1 VDTPSESEVP
11 KSAYPVVFIV
21 EDHQML
27 AETLGQALDARDM
40 HCFVADLHSS
50 LTVLAEAARIAPD
63 LVILDLDLG
72 PIEGLDLVR
81 SLRAAGQR
89 VLVVTGCEDT
99 RRLAAAI
106 ALGAVGWI
114 SKARPFEEILHA
126 VESACRDRALQP
138 QETRDDLATAGR
150 QYIAQYG
157 DVMARIAALTPR
169 EREILNG
176 IVSGETAEE
185 MADRFVISLGTVRTH
200 IRSVLAKLGVSSQ
213 LAAAAVAVDWAA
225 SKRGLHRDD
234 LLVPLRSVG

>member
-1 VDTPSESEVP
+1 
-11 KSAYPVVFIV
+11 
-21 EDHQML
+21 ML
-27 AETLGQALDARDM
+27 AETMGQALGARGIQC
-40 HCFVADLHSS
+40 HVAELHSS
-50 LTVLAEAARIAPD
+50 RTVLAEAVRVSPD

-72 PIEGLDLVR
+72 PIDGLDLVR

-114 SKARPFEEILHA
+114 AKARSFDEILQA
-126 VESACRDRALQP
+126 VESACRDRPLQS
-138 QETRDDLATAGR
+138 QETRDGLANAGR
-150 QYIAQYG
+150 QYIALQG
-157 DVMARIAALTPR
+157 DVMARMDALTPR
-169 EREILNG
+169 EREILSC

-213 LAAAAVAVDWAA
+213 LAAAAVAVEWAA
-225 SKRGLHRDD
+225 SRRGIHPDD
-234 LLVPLRSVG
+234 LLVPLRTGG